1 MDDPMQEGVIDV
13 RDNDTTWY
21 FVMPR
26 SFWDRL
32 ESRCVDNHEFFRD
45 LESPGGSELEDGHS
59 KIMGSGLDVELEIRS
74 PDSAR

>member
-1 MDDPMQEGVIDV
+1 MQEGVIDV

-32 ESRCVDNHEFFRD
+32 ESRCVDK
-45 LESPGGSELEDGHS
+45 GGLCVLRENTPETWFEVIVGDMIRRQENRQTPLAGWFDA
-59 KIMGSGLDVELEIRS
+59 MG
-74 PDSAR
+74 